1 MSQNPNARRIE
12 NLEFGKKRRKGGRL
26 ICTPNKSSFSKRKGE
41 KVYIYIKIGR
51 FQFISCE
58 RNVGSIPTME
68 TMEREE
74 KDRNKDRRVRHNNKA
89 DYARRACIRYGQ
101 FGGRASYK

>member
-12 NLEFGKKRRKGGRL
+12 NLEFGKKEERREDSFAHLINLPSPKGR
-26 ICTPNKSSFSKRKGE
+26 E
-41 KVYIYIKIGR
+41 KKYIYIKIGR
-51 FQFISCE
+51 FQFTSCE

-68 TMEREE
+68 REE
-74 KDRNKDRRVRHNNKA
+74 KDRYKDRRVRHNNKA

>member
-12 NLEFGKKRRKGGRL
+12 NLEFGKKEERREDSFAHL
-26 ICTPNKSSFSKRKGE
+26 INLPSPKGE

-51 FQFISCE
+51 FQFTSCE

-74 KDRNKDRRVRHNNKA
+74 KDRYKDRRVRHNNNKA

>member
-1 MSQNPNARRIE
+1 MKIL
-12 NLEFGKKRRKGGRL
+12 NLEKKEERREDSFAHL
-26 ICTPNKSSFSKRKGE
+26 INLPSPKGE

-51 FQFISCE
+51 FQFTSCE

-74 KDRNKDRRVRHNNKA
+74 KDRYKDRRVRHNKA

>member
-1 MSQNPNARRIE
+1 MKIL
-12 NLEFGKKRRKGGRL
+12 NLEKKEERGEDSFAHL
-26 ICTPNKSSFSKRKGE
+26 INLPSPKGE

-51 FQFISCE
+51 FQFTSCE

-74 KDRNKDRRVRHNNKA
+74 KDRYKDRRVRHNNKA

>member
-1 MSQNPNARRIE
+1 MKIL
-12 NLEFGKKRRKGGRL
+12 NLEKKEEREEDSFAHL
-26 ICTPNKSSFSKRKGE
+26 INLPSPKGE

-51 FQFISCE
+51 FQFTSCE

-74 KDRNKDRRVRHNNKA
+74 KDRYKDRRVRHNKA

>member
-1 MSQNPNARRIE
+1 MKIL
-12 NLEFGKKRRKGGRL
+12 NLEKKEEREEDSFAHLINLPSPKGKEKR
-26 ICTPNKSSFSKRKGE
+26 
-41 KVYIYIKIGR
+41 YIYIKIGR
-51 FQFISCE
+51 FQFTSCE

-74 KDRNKDRRVRHNNKA
+74 KDRYKDRRVRHNNKA

>member
-1 MSQNPNARRIE
+1 MKIL
-12 NLEFGKKRRKGGRL
+12 NLEKKEEREEDSFAHL
-26 ICTPNKSSFSKRKGE
+26 INLPSPKGE

-51 FQFISCE
+51 FQFTSCE

-74 KDRNKDRRVRHNNKA
+74 KDRYKDRRVRHNNKA